1 MCATGYQELSMAKKP
16 IKLPAKAS
24 KTSITLLGYSQFI
37 KSLKEKVRSAQ
48 LRAFL
53 SVNRELIQLYWEI
66 GKDVV
71 NRQEK
76 DGWGSK
82 VIERVARDLQNEFP
96 GIEGFSRTNIG
107 RMRAFYL
114 AYPISPQAV
123 GKLEEFPIFRIPW
136 GHNVAIIEN
145 VKNATERLWY
155 ANMII
160 EEGWSREELIGS
172 IKRHWFKRYGKA
184 ITNFEARLPNPQSRL
199 AQEATKDPYYFDFLE
214 LKDAHVEKDIEDGL
228 LDRIE
233 KFMREL
239 GQGFTFYGRQVP
251 LEVGG
256 KDYYIDLLFY
266 NVKLRCYYV
275 IELKATDFK
284 PEFAGKMNFYL
295 TAVDETLKHETDNP
309 TIGLLICKR
318 KNDFI
323 AEYALRDIRKPMGV
337 MGYETEIFEEL
348 PKKLRGKLP
357 TVTEI
362 EQELNKLSKIKAKKS
377 KKK

>member
-1 MCATGYQELSMAKKP
+1 MAKKP
-16 IKLPAKAS
+16 IKSLTKAP
-24 KTSITLLGYSQFI
+24 KTSIALSDYSQFI

-82 VIERVARDLQNEFP
+82 VIERVAKDLQNAFP
-96 GIEGFSRTNIG
+96 GVEGFSRSNMF
-107 RMRAFYL
+107 RMKAFYL
-114 AYPISPQAV
+114 AYEKVAQAV
-123 GKLEEFPIFRIPW
+123 RQLEKLSIFSIPW
-136 GHNVAIIEN
+136 GHNIVILQQLKTE
-145 VKNATERLWY
+145 KERLWY
-155 ANMII
+155 ANMTI

-184 ITNFEARLPNPQSRL
+184 ITNFKAQLPATQSRL

-214 LKDAHVEKDIEDGL
+214 LKDAHVEKDVEDGL

-239 GQGFTFYGRQVP
+239 GQGFTFYGRQVH

-256 KDYYIDLLFY
+256 KDFYIDLLFY

-275 IELKATDFK
+275 IELKAIDFK

-295 TAVDETLKHETDNP
+295 TAVDETLKHQTDNP

-323 AEYALRDIRKPMGV
+323 AEYALRDIRP
-337 MGYETEIFEEL
+337 L
-348 PKKLRGKLP
+348 
-357 TVTEI
+357 
-362 EQELNKLSKIKAKKS
+362 A
-377 KKK
+377 

>member
-1 MCATGYQELSMAKKP
+1 M
-16 IKLPAKAS
+16 
-24 KTSITLLGYSQFI
+24 
-37 KSLKEKVRSAQ
+37 
-48 LRAFL
+48 LRM
-53 SVNRELIQLYWEI
+53 
-66 GKDVV
+66 K
-71 NRQEK
+71 
-76 DGWGSK
+76 
-82 VIERVARDLQNEFP
+82 
-96 GIEGFSRTNIG
+96 
-107 RMRAFYL
+107 AFYL
-114 AYPISPQAV
+114 AYEKVAQAV
-123 GKLEEFPIFRIPW
+123 RQLEKLSIFSIPW
-136 GHNVAIIEN
+136 GHNIVILQQLKAE
-145 VKNATERLWY
+145 KERLWY
-155 ANMII
+155 ANMTI

-184 ITNFEARLPNPQSRL
+184 ITNFETQLPNPQSRL

-214 LKDAHVEKDIEDGL
+214 LKDAHVEKDIENGL

-239 GQGFTFYGRQVP
+239 GQGFTFYGRQVH

-256 KDYYIDLLFY
+256 KDFYIDLLFY

-275 IELKATDFK
+275 IDLKATDSK

-295 TAVDETLKHETDNP
+295 TAVDEKLKHKMDNA

-362 EQELNKLSKIKAKKS
+362 EHELNKLSKVKSKRAKK
-377 KKK
+377 K

>member
-1 MCATGYQELSMAKKP
+1 MAKKS
-16 IKLPAKAS
+16 IKSLAKAS
-24 KTSITLLGYSQFI
+24 KTSVSLSGYSQFI

-71 NRQEK
+71 DRQEK

-82 VIERVARDLQNEFP
+82 VIERVAKDLQSAFP
-96 GIEGFSRTNIG
+96 GVEGFSRTNLF

-114 AYPISPQAV
+114 SYKIVPQSV
-123 GKLEEFPIFRIPW
+123 GQLEALPIFRIPW
-136 GHNVAIIEN
+136 GHNAIIIEKIEN
-145 VKNATERLWY
+145 VNERLWY
-155 ANMII
+155 ANMTI

-184 ITNFEARLPNPQSRL
+184 ITNFESRLPALQSRL

-239 GQGFTFYGRQVP
+239 GQGFTFYGRQVS

-256 KDYYIDLLFY
+256 KDFYIDLLFY

-337 MGYETEIFEEL
+337 MGYEIEVFEEL
-348 PKKLRGKLP
+348 PKKLRDKLP

-362 EQELNKLSKIKAKKS
+362 EYELNKLSKTKIKRTKNH
-377 KKK
+377 KKKKRGR

>member
-1 MCATGYQELSMAKKP
+1 MAKRPVKSLTKAPKTSMA
-16 IKLPAKAS
+16 LS
-24 KTSITLLGYSQFI
+24 DYSQFI
-37 KSLKEKVRSAQ
+37 KSLKEKVQSAQ
-48 LRAFL
+48 LRASL
-53 SVNRELIQLYWEI
+53 SVNRELIKLYWEI

-71 NRQEK
+71 TRQGK

-82 VIERVARDLQNEFP
+82 VIERVAKDLQNAFP
-96 GIEGFSRTNIG
+96 GVEGFSRTNLF

-114 AYPISPQAV
+114 AYEIVPQAV
-123 GKLEEFPIFRIPW
+123 GQLEDLPIFRIPW
-136 GHNVAIIEN
+136 GHNAIIIEKIEN
-145 VKNATERLWY
+145 AQERLWY
-155 ANMII
+155 ANMAI

-184 ITNFEARLPNPQSRL
+184 ITNFKTRLPNPQSRL

-214 LKDAHVEKDIEDGL
+214 LKDAHIEKDVEDGL

-239 GQGFTFYGRQVP
+239 GQGFTFYGRQVH

-256 KDYYIDLLFY
+256 KDFYIDLLFY

-275 IELKATDFK
+275 IDLKATDFK

-295 TAVDETLKHETDNP
+295 TAVDETLKHKTDNA

-337 MGYETEIFEEL
+337 MGYEIEVFEEL
-348 PKKLRGKLP
+348 PKKLRDKLP

-362 EQELNKLSKIKAKKS
+362 EHELNKLSKTKVKKS